1 MKDELAAAA
10 DVVLHNVEQS
20 TRGGMKLI
28 LKLKDV
34 AELKDFENITRY
46 RNGHAGGIYRMI
58 LMGKDWGWSGDV
70 MFLGWSASH
79 TGGVKLRFQ
88 LGDEKDLKFLMD
100 VPRGAECSMGMR
112 ELDDE
117 DQMVDELVKERVES
131 ERGGPLSKRAAQL
144 GRDPDFR
151 EWLSRTELGVLPSE
165 VQCADYI
172 RNKCGVSSR
181 AMLDHDDRASA
192 IFHNAI
198 LRPYIQHLY
207 GTNEAD

>member
-10 DVVLHNVEQS
+10 DVLLHNVENS

-34 AELKDFENITRY
+34 LELKDFENITRF
-46 RNGHAGGIYRMI
+46 RKGHAGGIYRMI
-58 LMGKDWGWSGDV
+58 LAGKDWQWSGDT

-88 LGDEKDLKFLMD
+88 LSEESDLRFLMD
-100 VPRGAECSMGMR
+100 VPRGTECSMGMR
-112 ELDDE
+112 ELDE
-117 DQMVDELVKERVES
+117 EGGMVDELVKERVES

-151 EWLSRTELGVLPSE
+151 EWLAQTELGVVPSE

-181 AMLDHDDRASA
+181 AMLDHDNQAA
-192 IFHNAI
+192 ECFKTMI
-198 LRPYIQHLY
+198 LNPYIQHLY
-207 GTNEAD
+207 HTS

>member
-10 DVVLHNVEQS
+10 DVILHNVEHS

-58 LMGKDWGWSGDV
+58 LMGKDWGSTQDV

-100 VPRGAECSMGMR
+100 VPRGTECSMGMR
-112 ELDDE
+112 ELDEEGD
-117 DQMVDELVKERVES
+117 MVDERVKERVEA

-144 GRDPDFR
+144 GRDYDFR
-151 EWLSRTELGVLPSE
+151 QWLARTEFDVVPSE

-181 AMLDHDDRASA
+181 AMLDHDDRAA
-192 IFHNAI
+192 ERFKTMI
-198 LRPYIQHLY
+198 LNPYIQYLY
-207 GTNEAD
+207 HNA